1 MWRARSS
8 VVQPTA
14 GFLQPIVKVRTERRH
29 RIGSSA
35 ARKLTSHDTVPLR
48 DTGNNWAV
56 VQQAI
61 AGNAFAQER
70 LFAHHSDRLY
80 RTAFSVLRNKEDAE
94 DAVQDGLCKAYSS
107 LRSFQGR
114 SSFSTWLTRIVINSA
129 LMIRR
134 KRGAH
139 PEDSLEGILERKPLK
154 LPGVIDTRPNPEKIC
169 AAIKISA
176 LVEGYTSQLPPL
188 LRAAFRLRARSEFS
202 TRESSRALGITTGAF
217 KSRISRA
224 RRKLAQRLQ
233 QSLMT
238 KTTRKNE
245 PKGET
250 HW

>member
-14 GFLQPIVKVRTERRH
+14 GFLQPIVKVRRERRH

-35 ARKLTSHDTVPLR
+35 ARKLTSRDTVPLR

-61 AGNAFAQER
+61 GGNAFAQER

-94 DAVQDGLCKAYSS
+94 DAVQDGLCKAYTS

-129 LMIRR
+129 LMTRR
-134 KRGAH
+134 RRTGRLEA
-139 PEDSLEGILERKPLK
+139 SLDEILESQPGK
-154 LPGVIDTRPNPEKIC
+154 LPVDARPNPEKIC
-169 AAIKISA
+169 AAIKITA

-188 LRAAFRLRARSEFS
+188 LRTAFRLRARSEFS